1 MDADEL
7 GKLRRTREEE
17 AEEEEEE
24 EEEYDDLLQE
34 RREEKRREKKRR
46 QREHKTAQRGR
57 EAGVLEL
64 SAWGQNQRPFHVA
77 VDDSC
82 SLMTTGLVQQGRR
95 KKGLFG

>member
-17 AEEEEEE
+17 EEE

-34 RREEKRREKKRR
+34 EKRREEKRR

-64 SAWGQNQRPFHVA
+64 SALGHNQRPFHVS
-77 VDDSC
+77 VDDSYC
-82 SLMTTGLVQQGRR
+82 LMTTGLVQQGRR
-95 KKGLFG
+95 EKVYLGSY